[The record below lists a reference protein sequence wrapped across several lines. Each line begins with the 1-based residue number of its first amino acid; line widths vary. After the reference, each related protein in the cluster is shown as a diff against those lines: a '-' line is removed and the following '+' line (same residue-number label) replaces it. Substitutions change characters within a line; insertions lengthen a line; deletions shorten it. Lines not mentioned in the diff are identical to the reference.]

1 MLNINTSG
9 SVSRTG
15 DYGTSG
21 TGETSGRN
29 EKAGRAEL
37 EEIIKN
43 VILLHL
49 VLIWKKI
56 TKIFLV

>member
-1 MLNINTSG
+1 MTSE
-9 SVSRTG
+9 
-15 DYGTSG
+15 TSG
-21 TGETSGRN
+21 TGGTG
-29 EKAGRAEL
+29 GRAEL